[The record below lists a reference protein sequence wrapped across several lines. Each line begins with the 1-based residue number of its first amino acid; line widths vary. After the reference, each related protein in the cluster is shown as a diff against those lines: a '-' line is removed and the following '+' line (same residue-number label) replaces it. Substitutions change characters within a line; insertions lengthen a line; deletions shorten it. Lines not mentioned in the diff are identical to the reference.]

1 MKIFV
6 DIPKS
11 PNMAYKVSA
20 IKAIRNLSDP
30 PLPLPIAKKITETPG
45 WHHIY
50 NDKVRGLG
58 PYMQLLDQELTQ
70 SSVSAYDCLKA
81 LRDYRAGLML
91 YADDEQP
98 EGYVDPDDR
107 PTPEQPTLR
116 DLLYRADPTL
126 APKPKPLPP
135 TPNDLLDSLTPA
147 LTKALEI
154 RDYTMLRII
163 AGVAEDIIEK
173 YNL

>member
-6 DIPKS
+6 DIPALANNKF
-11 PNMAYKVSA
+11 KVSA
-20 IKAIRNLSDP
+20 IKAIRSLSYPVMSIMD
-30 PLPLPIAKKITETPG
+30 AKKLTETPG
-45 WHHIY
+45 WHRIP
-50 NDKVRGLG
+50 NNVVAPLG
-58 PYMQLLDQELTQ
+58 KTKHDLINFVESYALDY
-70 SSVSAYDCLKA
+70 SALSDA
-81 LRDYRAGLML
+81 IHDYGAIIVFHNHNTEPAG
-91 YADDEQP
+91 YKPPA
-98 EGYVDPDDR
+98 
-107 PTPEQPTLR
+107 PTPEPLPPT
-116 DLLYRADPTL
+116 PT
-126 APKPKPLPP
+126 PKPLPP